1 MRGGNPEMDFDRF
14 SEWIFVRLSW
24 PNELIV
30 TDYLAF
36 IPSFNTYKCALI
48 NVYSSRYPNWWFKYR
63 IKDAIITSVSW
74 VCCLY
79 NFKLFGNIVCEWLH
93 IQCTNSHL
101 LNRALF
107 ITLYLS
113 PIESFIPPPEINTVL
128 KFVFFKLLL
137 FLIVSVISL
146 CSHKN
151 GVYSSRFFFFLT
163 LHE

>member
-1 MRGGNPEMDFDRF
+1 MFIQADTPTGDLNTG
-14 SEWIFVRLSW
+14 LSM
-24 PNELIV
+24 PLSHC
-30 TDYLAF
+30 LL
-36 IPSFNTYKCALI
+36 CL
-48 NVYSSRYPNWWFKYR
+48 R
-63 IKDAIITSVSW
+63 
-74 VCCLY
+74 CLY

-137 FLIVSVISL
+137 FLVVSVISL

-151 GVYSSRFFFFLT
+151 GIYSSLFFFLT